1 MKKVF
6 STIALTMLAGVGL
19 AQNSALQKAQSAL
32 QNRDFNSTISILN
45 EALQNPKTTK
55 FAEMYNLLADAHTR
69 LMEPELQKAAQSQP
83 FDTAGYCVNL
93 DKAII
98 NYTKSYEAD
107 NKADEKGKVK
117 PKFNAIN
124 GPRIAAMLDYYNYAA
139 LFVNQNGNRNE
150 AITYFKKFI
159 ELPKNPVFT
168 PQQTD
173 SIYKAKK
180 TEYAQ
185 AAYNLTILCYGQNDW
200 DDVLKYADL
209 ALQDETGIRD
219 LYIMK
224 MQAYLGKQDSAAY
237 LKTLQEAVIRTE
249 TPNFIQ
255 NLLYYYIQKEDRAGA
270 LAMADKLVNEHQG
283 SKAAYYLRGSVYLNM
298 KPFNYAKAEEDF
310 GKALIIDPNFVEA
323 NIGMAYSYMNDVVTQ
338 VQNRVIKI
346 PPTYSKLYKQVMET
360 KVQPYYRKALPYFEK
375 VRALLPDEP
384 KRWASPLQQIYNN
397 LDMTEKSKEMDQY
410 LR

>member
-1 MKKVF
+1 MRPTTRPMKKARW
-6 STIALTMLAGVGL
+6 S
-19 AQNSALQKAQSAL
+19 QN
-32 QNRDFNSTISILN
+32 
-45 EALQNPKTTK
+45 
-55 FAEMYNLLADAHTR
+55 
-69 LMEPELQKAAQSQP
+69 
-83 FDTAGYCVNL
+83 
-93 DKAII
+93 
-98 NYTKSYEAD
+98 
-107 NKADEKGKVK
+107 
-117 PKFNAIN
+117 FNAIN
-124 GPRIAAMLDYYNYAA
+124 GSRIAAMLDYYNYAA

-173 SIYKAKK
+173 SIYMAKK

-200 DDVLKYADL
+200 DDVLRYADL

-255 NLLYYYIQKEDRAGA
+255 NLLYYYIQKDDRAGA
-270 LAMADKLVNEHQG
+270 LSMADNLVKDHPQ

-298 KPFNYAKAEEDF
+298 KPFSYAKAEEDF
-310 GKALIIDPNFVEA
+310 SKA
-323 NIGMAYSYMNDVVTQ
+323 
-338 VQNRVIKI
+338 
-346 PPTYSKLYKQVMET
+346 
-360 KVQPYYRKALPYFEK
+360 
-375 VRALLPDEP
+375 
-384 KRWASPLQQIYNN
+384 
-397 LDMTEKSKEMDQY
+397 
-410 LR
+410 

>member
-6 STIALTMLAGVGL
+6 LTIALTMLAGVGL
-19 AQNSALQKAQSAL
+19 AQNSALQKAQGAL
-32 QNRDFNSTISILN
+32 QNRDFNGTITILN

-107 NKADEKGKVK
+107 NKPDAKGKMK

-200 DDVLKYADL
+200 DNVLKYADL
-209 ALQDETGIRD
+209 ALQDETGTRD

-255 NLLYYYIQKEDRAGA
+255 NLLYYYIQKEDRTGA
-270 LAMADKLVNEHQG
+270 LAMADNLVKEHQG

-323 NIGMAYSYMNDVVTQ
+323 NVGMAYSYMNDVVTQ

>member
-1 MKKVF
+1 
-6 STIALTMLAGVGL
+6 
-19 AQNSALQKAQSAL
+19 
-32 QNRDFNSTISILN
+32 
-45 EALQNPKTTK
+45 
-55 FAEMYNLLADAHTR
+55 MYNLLADAHTR

-209 ALQDETGIRD
+209 ALQDETGTRD

-255 NLLYYYIQKEDRAGA
+255 NLLYYYIQKDDRAGA

-375 VRALLPDEP
+375 VRTLLPDEP

-397 LDMTEKSKEMDQY
+397 LDMTDKSKEMDQY

>member
-1 MKKVF
+1 
-6 STIALTMLAGVGL
+6 
-19 AQNSALQKAQSAL
+19 
-32 QNRDFNSTISILN
+32 
-45 EALQNPKTTK
+45 
-55 FAEMYNLLADAHTR
+55 
-69 LMEPELQKAAQSQP
+69 
-83 FDTAGYCVNL
+83 
-93 DKAII
+93 
-98 NYTKSYEAD
+98 
-107 NKADEKGKVK
+107 
-117 PKFNAIN
+117 
-124 GPRIAAMLDYYNYAA
+124 MLDYYNYAA

-209 ALQDETGIRD
+209 ALQDETGTRD

-323 NIGMAYSYMNDVVTQ
+323 NVGMAYSYMNDVVTQ

>member
-32 QNRDFNSTISILN
+32 QNRDFNGTISILN

-83 FDTAGYCVNL
+83 FDTTGYCVNL

-185 AAYNLTILCYGQNDW
+185 AA
-200 DDVLKYADL
+200 
-209 ALQDETGIRD
+209 
-219 LYIMK
+219 
-224 MQAYLGKQDSAAY
+224 
-237 LKTLQEAVIRTE
+237 
-249 TPNFIQ
+249 
-255 NLLYYYIQKEDRAGA
+255 
-270 LAMADKLVNEHQG
+270 
-283 SKAAYYLRGSVYLNM
+283 
-298 KPFNYAKAEEDF
+298 
-310 GKALIIDPNFVEA
+310 
-323 NIGMAYSYMNDVVTQ
+323 
-338 VQNRVIKI
+338 
-346 PPTYSKLYKQVMET
+346 
-360 KVQPYYRKALPYFEK
+360 
-375 VRALLPDEP
+375 
-384 KRWASPLQQIYNN
+384 
-397 LDMTEKSKEMDQY
+397 
-410 LR
+410 

>member
-19 AQNSALQKAQSAL
+19 AQNSALQKAQGAL
-32 QNRDFNSTISILN
+32 QNRDFNGTITILN

-69 LMEPELQKAAQSQP
+69 LMEPEFQKAAQSQP

-107 NKADEKGKVK
+107 NKPDAKGKMK

-200 DDVLKYADL
+200 DNVLKYADL
-209 ALQDETGIRD
+209 ALQDETGTRD

-255 NLLYYYIQKEDRAGA
+255 NLLYYYIQKEDRTGA
-270 LAMADKLVNEHQG
+270 LAMADNLVKEHQG

-310 GKALIIDPNFVEA
+310 GKALVIDPNFVEA

>member
-1 MKKVF
+1 M
-6 STIALTMLAGVGL
+6 
-19 AQNSALQKAQSAL
+19 
-32 QNRDFNSTISILN
+32 
-45 EALQNPKTTK
+45 
-55 FAEMYNLLADAHTR
+55 
-69 LMEPELQKAAQSQP
+69 
-83 FDTAGYCVNL
+83 
-93 DKAII
+93 
-98 NYTKSYEAD
+98 
-107 NKADEKGKVK
+107 
-117 PKFNAIN
+117 
-124 GPRIAAMLDYYNYAA
+124 
-139 LFVNQNGNRNE
+139 
-150 AITYFKKFI
+150 
-159 ELPKNPVFT
+159 
-168 PQQTD
+168 
-173 SIYKAKK
+173 
-180 TEYAQ
+180 
-185 AAYNLTILCYGQNDW
+185 TILCYGQNDW

-255 NLLYYYIQKEDRAGA
+255 NLLYYYIQKDDRAGA
-270 LAMADKLVNEHQG
+270 LSMADNLVKDHPQ

-298 KPFNYAKAEEDF
+298 KPFSYAKAEEDF
-310 GKALIIDPNFVEA
+310 SKALAIDPNFVEA
-323 NIGMAYSYMNDVVTQ
+323 NVGMAYSYMNDVVTQ

>member
-32 QNRDFNSTISILN
+32 QNRDFNGTISILN

-83 FDTAGYCVNL
+83 FDTTGYCVNL

-124 GPRIAAMLDYYNYAA
+124 GSRIAAMLDYYNYAA

-200 DDVLKYADL
+200 DDVLRYADL
-209 ALQDETGIRD
+209 ALQDETRIRD

-255 NLLYYYIQKEDRAGA
+255 NLLYYYIQKDDRAGA
-270 LAMADKLVNEHQG
+270 LSMADNLVKDHPQ

-298 KPFNYAKAEEDF
+298 KPFSYAKAEEDF
-310 GKALIIDPNFVEA
+310 SKALAIDPNFVEA
-323 NIGMAYSYMNDVVTQ
+323 NVGMAYSYMNDVVTQ

>member
-19 AQNSALQKAQSAL
+19 AQNSALQKAQGAL
-32 QNRDFNSTISILN
+32 QNRDFNGTITILN

-107 NKADEKGKVK
+107 NKPDAKGKMK

-200 DDVLKYADL
+200 DNVLKYADL
-209 ALQDETGIRD
+209 ALQDETGTRD

-255 NLLYYYIQKEDRAGA
+255 NLLYYYIQKEDRTGA
-270 LAMADKLVNEHQG
+270 LAMADNLVKEHQG

-310 GKALIIDPNFVEA
+310 GKALVIDPNFVEA

-397 LDMTEKSKEMDQY
+397 LDMTDKSKEMDQY